1 MIPRVCGSS
10 KNGKEEIHLKFI
22 LLIEE
27 VKLLAWTDNFFH
39 LFTKLIN
46 NILKLALKC
55 LVGFFRSINL
65 AL

>member
-1 MIPRVCGSS
+1 MIPRVYCSS
-10 KNGKEEIHLKFI
+10 KNRKEEIHLKFI

-27 VKLLAWTDNFFH
+27 IKLSAFFH
-39 LFTKLIN
+39 LFTKLIT

-55 LVGFFRSINL
+55 LKVGFSRSINL